1 MLSSVIPR
9 WALPMLVAASVAV
22 AAVADAADTRERN
35 GLAFN
40 EALKDVNRGH
50 WDDARAHA
58 AEISDPVALVAVEW
72 MRLRDGS
79 DEWGDYLA
87 FLEDHGDWPG
97 LRLLRRA
104 GEASIRSQH
113 RPKQIVEYFAVQP
126 PQTGHGAV
134 RYAVALNKLGRRA
147 EAREAIRDAWLN
159 LPFDEEAEAEALR
172 RFSTQLKN
180 LHEERLDGLL
190 WNGRIEEAE
199 RMLPLVGTSQKLLAS
214 ARIALRN
221 MDRGVDALIAKV
233 PRRLRNDP
241 GLNYER
247 FVWRDRKDYDDE
259 AIEMLL
265 SASKSN
271 ESLGRPEKWAPR
283 RFKFAHASMRDGR
296 LSAAYQLASSHHL
309 EEGSDFNRL
318 EWLAGYIAL
327 RKLNDPGRA
336 AYHFE
341 RFSEKVESP
350 ISLGRAGYWLGLAYE
365 ASGKLEA
372 AKKAFRSSAR
382 HQGTFYGQLAAEK
395 IGAPTDPGLVGRD
408 QFPNWRKSDLVED
421 PVVRAAVL
429 FHDSGRQPH
438 TAWFLA
444 HRAETLDKKGVAQ
457 LAGYARA
464 VGAEFAAIKVAKQ
477 GVKQGDTV
485 VEYLFPLTGIEV
497 QDLPIPPELAISIAR
512 QESEFNERA
521 VSPKGAIGYMQLMP
535 RTGKELASELGL
547 SGSIEKLLRD
557 RETNVLIGSTY
568 IRERLED
575 YGGSYVLSLAAY
587 NAGPARVQSWL
598 PEIGDPRDSQ
608 VDAID
613 WIEHLPYNETR
624 NYVMRILEAITVY
637 RMRMSGSP
645 GKIHLNEIL
654 GRG

>member
-9 WALPMLVAASVAV
+9 WAVPVLAAASVAV
-22 AAVADAADTRERN
+22 AAGADADGGREQN
-35 GLAFN
+35 GLAFS
-40 EALKDVNRGH
+40 EAVKDVNRGH
-50 WDDARAHA
+50 WDDAQAHA
-58 AEISDPVALVAVEW
+58 AEVSDPVASVAVEW

-97 LRLLRRA
+97 LKLLRRA
-104 GEASIRSQH
+104 GEASIRSEH
-113 RPKQIVEYFAVQP
+113 RPKQIVAYFADQT

-134 RYAVALNKLGRRA
+134 RYAVALKKLGRRA
-147 EAREAIRDAWLN
+147 ESREAIRDAWLN
-159 LPFDEEAEAEALR
+159 LPFDEDAEAEALR
-172 RFSTQLKN
+172 RFSSQLKN
-180 LHEERLDGLL
+180 LHEDRLDGLL
-190 WNGRIEEAE
+190 WNGMTDEAE
-199 RMLPLVGTSQKLLAS
+199 RMLPLVGNSQRRLAR

-221 MDRGVDALIAKV
+221 MDSGVDALIANV
-233 PRRLRNDP
+233 PQRLRNDP

-247 FVWRDRKDYDDE
+247 FVWRDRKDYDDR
-259 AIEMLL
+259 AIELIL
-265 SASKSN
+265 SASESI

-283 RFKFAHASMRDGR
+283 RFKFSHALMRGGR

-309 EEGSDFNRL
+309 EEGSDFNSL

-327 RKLNDPGRA
+327 RKLDDPGRA

-341 RFSEKVESP
+341 RFSQKVESP

-365 ASGKLEA
+365 ASGRFGA
-372 AKKAFRSSAR
+372 AEKAFQSSAR

-395 IGAPTDPGLVGRD
+395 IGAPTDPGLVGSNRS
-408 QFPNWRKSDLVED
+408 PHWRKSDLVED

-438 TAWFLA
+438 AAWFLA
-444 HRAETLDKKGVAQ
+444 HRAETLDKEGVAQ

-497 QDLPIPPELAISIAR
+497 QNLPIPPELAISIAR
-512 QESEFNERA
+512 QESEFNDRA

-535 RTGKELASELGL
+535 RTGKALASDLGL
-547 SGSIEKLLRD
+547 SGSIETLLRD

-568 IRERLED
+568 IRERLEEFN
-575 YGGSYVLSLAAY
+575 GSYVLSLAAY

-598 PEIGDPRDSQ
+598 PKIGDPRDSE

-645 GKIHLNEIL
+645 GRIHLNEML